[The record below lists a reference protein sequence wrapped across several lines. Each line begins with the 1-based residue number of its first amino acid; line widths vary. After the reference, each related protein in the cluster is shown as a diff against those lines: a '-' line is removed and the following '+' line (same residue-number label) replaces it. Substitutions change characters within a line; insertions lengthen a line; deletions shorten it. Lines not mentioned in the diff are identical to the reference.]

1 MCFAT
6 SHIKILSKKI
16 SSKFLAKIKI
26 LKIFDHRENAILVK
40 KWKSSNR
47 LRIVAKWDMGTCD
60 GAKWSPGSKE
70 AVKIKIKAFPVEF
83 PAGSAII
90 DDRYYGRS
98 GRKFG
103 RNRPNFYIFGFFGPM
118 GSFCTVKR
126 PHISF
131 CDDSEPIWRF
141 GFSAKISKFLNFHV
155 NFRHKN
161 TLSPK
166 KWEIA
171 VLSLKRWF
179 LVRKKPQKVFYVPSE
194 AFE

>member
-1 MCFAT
+1 MTA
-6 SHIKILSKKI
+6 
-16 SSKFLAKIKI
+16 
-26 LKIFDHRENAILVK
+26 HR
-40 KWKSSNR
+40 
-47 LRIVAKWDMGTCD
+47 
-60 GAKWSPGSKE
+60 SPGTQTHLIKLILEWFYFKIIPGVTWLHKKRIKNISYFWIFEQILQKNHFLPKIQNGSESSQNEIWGRTTVQNDPLGPKKPSKL
-70 AVKIKIKAFPVEF
+70 KLKLF
-83 PAGSAII
+83 
-90 DDRYYGRS
+90 
-98 GRKFG
+98 
-103 RNRPNFYIFGFFGPM
+103 RPNFYIFGFFGLR

-155 NFRHKN
+155 SFRHKN